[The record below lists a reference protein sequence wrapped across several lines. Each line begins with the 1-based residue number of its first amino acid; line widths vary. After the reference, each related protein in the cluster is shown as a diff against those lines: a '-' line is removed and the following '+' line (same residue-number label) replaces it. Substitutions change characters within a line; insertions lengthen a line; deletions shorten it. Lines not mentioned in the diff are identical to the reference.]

1 LQTYLAYKDGID
13 MKFLV
18 ERIGGSMTSDRPETE
33 QEDHQAIL
41 FSTGIFSD
49 SDEEEENQF
58 GLN

>member
-1 LQTYLAYKDGID
+1 

>member
-1 LQTYLAYKDGID
+1 
-13 MKFLV
+13 
-18 ERIGGSMTSDRPETE
+18 MTSDRPETE

-58 GLN
+58 GLNQQQIAKPSVMKLRVLMGEDN